1 MNYRNAFDATDD
13 CRKRNTAP
21 HTARRAPAEDRTRL
35 YLLSFLLT
43 ADRAKAEQCS
53 VAGLDMSAEDNVA
66 IRDWTHSWARR
77 IVIGN
82 ALRLIAPHP
91 ETDRQLTDSKRAG

>member
-1 MNYRNAFDATDD
+1 MNHCDAIPATND
-13 CRKRNTAP
+13 CRKKYTVQD
-21 HTARRAPAEDRTRL
+21 TARRAPAEDRTKL

-43 ADRAKAEQCS
+43 ADCAKAERCF
-53 VAGLDMSAEDNVA
+53 VPGLDLAAEDSA
-66 IRDWTHSWARR
+66 AFRDWNHSWARR

-91 ETDRQLTDSKRAG
+91 ETALRDADSGVSR

>member
-1 MNYRNAFDATDD
+1 MNHRNAIPATND
-13 CRKRNTAP
+13 CRKK
-21 HTARRAPAEDRTRL
+21 HTALDTVRRAPAEDRVRL

-43 ADRAKAEQCS
+43 ADRAKAEQCL
-53 VAGLDMSAEDNVA
+53 VPGLDLAAEDNAA
-66 IRDWTHSWARR
+66 IRDWAHSWARR

-91 ETDRQLTDSKRAG
+91 ETRAHDADSGGSR

>member
-1 MNYRNAFDATDD
+1 MNHCDAIPATDD
-13 CRKRNTAP
+13 CRKKY
-21 HTARRAPAEDRTRL
+21 TARDAACRAPAADRTRL

-43 ADRAKAEQCS
+43 ADCAKAERCF
-53 VAGLDMSAEDNVA
+53 ALGLNLAAEDNAA
-66 IRDWTHSWARR
+66 IRDWNHSWARR

-91 ETDRQLTDSKRAG
+91 ETAAHEADSGASR

>member
-1 MNYRNAFDATDD
+1 MNCRNAFSATDHCKKERAALD
-13 CRKRNTAP
+13 A
-21 HTARRAPAEDRTRL
+21 ARQAPAEDRTRL

-53 VAGLDMSAEDNVA
+53 VAGLDVSAEDNAA

-77 IVIGN
+77 IVINN

-91 ETDRQLTDSKRAG
+91 ETGVHEANVGGPR

>member
-1 MNYRNAFDATDD
+1 MNCRNAYPATDG
-13 CRKRNTAP
+13 CKKKYTALEP
-21 HTARRAPAEDRTRL
+21 ARRAPAEDRIRL

-43 ADRAKAEQCS
+43 ADRAKAEQCF
-53 VAGLDMSAEDNVA
+53 VPGLDLAAEDNAA
-66 IRDWTHSWARR
+66 IRDWAHSWARR

-91 ETDRQLTDSKRAG
+91 ETEAYDADRGGSR

>member
-1 MNYRNAFDATDD
+1 MNCRNAYPATDD
-13 CRKRNTAP
+13 CAKK
-21 HTARRAPAEDRTRL
+21 HTALDSARRTPAEDRVRL

-43 ADRAKAEQCS
+43 ADRAKAERCF
-53 VAGLDMSAEDNVA
+53 VPGLDLAAEDNA
-66 IRDWTHSWARR
+66 ALRDWAHSWARR

-91 ETDRQLTDSKRAG
+91 ETGAREADSGGSR

>member
-1 MNYRNAFDATDD
+1 MNYRNASLATEEGKNKYAAFD
-13 CRKRNTAP
+13 
-21 HTARRAPAEDRTRL
+21 TARRAPAEDRTRL

-43 ADRAKAEQCS
+43 ADSAKAERCF
-53 VAGLDMSAEDNVA
+53 VPGLDLAAEDNA
-66 IRDWTHSWARR
+66 ALRDWVHSWARR

-91 ETDRQLTDSKRAG
+91 EAATHDAACGRSL